1 MGGAL
6 RQLNVRTDDPARL
19 GELASF
25 LEGLGCRVSAVDSV
39 TLEVVAPDALRD
51 DAAAL
56 EVDLYLR
63 VWEARTGARSGVVG
77 SAEIRPPSAN
87 S

>member
-1 MGGAL
+1 M

-25 LEGLGCRVSAVDSV
+25 LEGLGCRVSAVDEV
-39 TLEVVAPDALRD
+39 TLEVAAPDALRD

-63 VWEARTGARSGVVG
+63 VWEARTGTTAGLVQPG
-77 SAEIRPPSAN
+77 ELKPPSA
-87 S
+87 SS